1 LIFEGW
7 VLLSILFAAQKKR
20 KTILF

>member
-7 VLLSILFAAQKKR
+7 LLLSILFAAQKKR

>member
-7 VLLSILFAAQKKR
+7 WLLSILFAAQKKR